1 MTLAGMVTSA
11 VSILIVP
18 VSSTVTGVLSARGR
32 LVTLSLSESF
42 EYCPSFCGVGVG
54 AGAGLRPDCAELDE
68 LKAQTNPATNRIATR
83 QRANK
88 LLFIIPP
95 LKLPGIAAHS
105 CLWASGN
112 SQLTEATRPGRGALP
127 RYFCSFE
134 IRSDGKGR
142 NRRAGFIH
150 HFPYYICLSPLRAL
164 AALAMT
170 NGKRK
175 IENGK

>member
-42 EYCPSFCGVGVG
+42 EYGASFCGVGV
-54 AGAGLRPDCAELDE
+54 GAGLRPDCAELDE

-105 CLWASGN
+105 CLRASGY